1 MINIVYSNLSS
12 LVAVNQI
19 RRSTRD
25 KSFLN
30 IIFCSNKENISLDKK
45 INNYKTNASRQVNIY
60 VHLKRNTVRL
70 SLSIILKNLE
80 KYCKRFQ
87 VYRTIGY
94 RIYMQ
99 QLVNNKQIIKQIEN
113 DYLDK
118 YTQVYFRNSL
128 DFLRIQRKLEK
139 DKNEIIYDLSEDS
152 YNDITNSHNC
162 QGAQACVILL
172 GTQVDISPRKFL
184 MCKRVHIYSP
194 DKHDLYILS
203 HLVSAR
209 KIIFGHNGPQ
219 RFPINFYDELEIECH
234 EQT

>member
-1 MINIVYSNLSS
+1 MINIVHSNLSS
-12 LVAVNQI
+12 LVAINQI

-25 KSFLN
+25 NSFIN

-45 INNYKTNASRQVNIY
+45 INNNKNDTSRQVNIY
-60 VHLKRNTVRL
+60 VHLKSNAVRL
-70 SLSIILKNLE
+70 SLTIILKNFE
-80 KYCKRFQ
+80 KYCRMFQ

-99 QLVNNKQIIKQIEN
+99 QLVNNQQILKQIEN

-118 YTQVYFRNSL
+118 YTPFYSRYAL

-152 YNDITNSHNC
+152 YHYITNSHNC
-162 QGAQACVILL
+162 QGAHACVILL
-172 GTQVDISPRKFL
+172 STQVDISPDKFL
-184 MCKRVHIYSP
+184 MCKSLHIYSP
-194 DKHDLYILS
+194 DKHDLFILS